1 MKRFLAFLALALP
14 LPAAELAFDWN
25 SETIHCG
32 NLVYGQNQTSVCFA
46 DTFLTD
52 AAKETGLKIAPRFA
66 RIALAGDE
74 VFNTPLCIFTGEGDF
89 KLKESERANLR
100 RYLEN
105 GGFIL
110 SSPGCS
116 NAAWNAAFRREI
128 ALALPGYQLTTI
140 PMDHDLF
147 STVRRINQLT
157 VKGRPTEITG
167 IFVNGR
173 LALVYSPEGLNNAS
187 NAKGCCCCGGAEIKE
202 AREVN
207 VNAVAYALLH

>member
-1 MKRFLAFLALALP
+1 MATTRHRCVSPTPSSPTPPARPALQDLAAIRP
-14 LPAAELAFDWN
+14 HPA
-25 SETIHCG
+25 G
-32 NLVYGQNQTSVCFA
+32 
-46 DTFLTD
+46 
-52 AAKETGLKIAPRFA
+52 
-66 RIALAGDE
+66 GDD
-74 VFNTPLCIFTGEGDF
+74 VFNTPLCIFTGEGNF
-89 KLKESERANLR
+89 TLKESERANLR

-116 NAAWNAAFRREI
+116 NANWNESFRREI
-128 ALALPGYQLTTI
+128 ALALPGYELTTI
-140 PMDHDLF
+140 PMDHDFF
-147 STVRRINQLT
+147 STVNKIRDIT
-157 VKGRPTEITG
+157 VKGRTTHLQG